1 MTSKASALFNDFSS
15 VFSTDLILADKLFF
29 NSLMFKSRLFRLL
42 FVILFVLCLL
52 IGMGILVKASGSSES
67 CPNWPKCFG
76 YWVPPS
82 CECYLPDDYR
92 ITYKIASGADFNYV
106 IAKVW
111 MMSIFLYTE
120 TFALCLL
127 FIHFLISLQMRISRT
142 GILVSMFAFLILLL
156 EMLHILTNIG
166 STRNN

>member
-1 MTSKASALFNDFSS
+1 MTVKKINKISWFAF
-15 VFSTDLILADKLFF
+15 I
-29 NSLMFKSRLFRLL
+29 
-42 FVILFVLCLL
+42 VLCLL

-82 CECYLPDDYR
+82 CECSLPDDYR

-166 STRNN
+166 STSFDINLIVLIISCVFMYLSIHAQKALETIN

>member
-1 MTSKASALFNDFSS
+1 MTVKKINKISWFAF
-15 VFSTDLILADKLFF
+15 I
-29 NSLMFKSRLFRLL
+29 
-42 FVILFVLCLL
+42 VLCLL

-166 STRNN
+166 STSFDINLIVLIISCVFMYLSIHAQKALETIN

>member
-1 MTSKASALFNDFSS
+1 MTVKKINKISWFAF
-15 VFSTDLILADKLFF
+15 I
-29 NSLMFKSRLFRLL
+29 
-42 FVILFVLCLL
+42 VLCLL

-82 CECYLPDDYR
+82 CECSLPDDYR

-166 STRNN
+166 STSFDINLIVLIISCIFMYLSIHAQKALETIN

>member
-1 MTSKASALFNDFSS
+1 MTVKKINKISWFAF
-15 VFSTDLILADKLFF
+15 I
-29 NSLMFKSRLFRLL
+29 
-42 FVILFVLCLL
+42 VLCLL

-82 CECYLPDDYR
+82 CECSLPDDYR

-111 MMSIFLYTE
+111 M
-120 TFALCLL
+120 
-127 FIHFLISLQMRISRT
+127 IHFLISLQMRISRT

-166 STRNN
+166 STSFDINLIVLIISCVFMYLSIHAQKALETIN

>member
-1 MTSKASALFNDFSS
+1 MTVKKINKISWFAF
-15 VFSTDLILADKLFF
+15 I
-29 NSLMFKSRLFRLL
+29 
-42 FVILFVLCLL
+42 VLCLL

-82 CECYLPDDYR
+82 CECSLPDDYR

-166 STRNN
+166 STSFDINLIVLIISCVFMYLSIQTQKELETIN